1 MGFSFCQSLPAYF
14 ILFFSFLTQCFG
26 GCALD
31 KMRKNK
37 ESNNIPTSQVK
48 KASPYLPLS
57 VMIHIKLAGTWGC
70 LLKFRFIFYLILI
83 LINYLINIIIC
94 NEPL

>member
-1 MGFSFCQSLPAYF
+1 MMDFPFVSPLPAYF

-37 ESNNIPTSQVK
+37 DSNNIPTSQVE
-48 KASPYLPLS
+48 KAITYLPL
-57 VMIHIKLAGTWGC
+57 
-70 LLKFRFIFYLILI
+70 
-83 LINYLINIIIC
+83 
-94 NEPL
+94 P